1 MEIKITINAP
11 ELVAAIN
18 ALALAIQP
26 KENVGT
32 PSSNNQ
38 ESVMPVE
45 TVKED
50 KPTISLIELRVK
62 ISEALKSKEI
72 TSEQVRNL
80 LDEYNVNKLT
90 ELMEQDYQSFHDRL
104 FEQ

>member
-32 PSSNNQ
+32 LSSNNQ

-45 TVKED
+45 TAKED
-50 KPTISLIELRVK
+50 KPTISLIELRGK

-90 ELMEQDYQSFHDRL
+90 ELTDQDYQSFHDRL